1 MGRTAAT
8 ETLSAAPETASSWA
22 KTQPLLPSASCTCH
36 QSPAG
41 VFPIRSTTASGG
53 SESRKSK
60 AVSGPL
66 RTLAGPVARPWGRVG
81 GGVGVGSRLSVAG
94 AGRGGAAVGEGN
106 TFAAGSVGSVV
117 GSVVG
122 TVVGSVVGSAV
133 GRGGDAAGS
142 WGSSCVCWL
151 LSAAASSAR
160 ADAAGS
166 ASAARVSVCNI
177 SHWRGLATSRLFSA
191 AWALSR
197 SRSSAYSCAIW
208 SATAAR
214 SASVSADDPQA
225 ANRTVQRETARTQ
238 KTKEILLWQQTWGK
252 GERPQDG
259 VAQAQRTLSIL
270 TNPDVDAR
278 PPQPFFRAI
287 ARSIYTSADR
297 SAQTDQPRQISP
309 SALVLDFFLAGYRCE
324 CNGSEKFAACIGQ
337 DFVLT
342 GCQQARIS
350 AILEESQACPARVW
364 CRRWESNPHGFPH
377 TILSRARLPVPP
389 LRHKYEL
396 W

>member
-41 VFPIRSTTASGG
+41 VLPIRSTTASGG
-53 SESRKSK
+53 SESSKAK

-66 RTLAGPVARPWGRVG
+66 RTLAGPVVRPWGRVG
-81 GGVGVGSRLSVAG
+81 VGVGSRPSVAG

-106 TFAAGSVGSVV
+106 RFAAGSA
-117 GSVVG
+117 
-122 TVVGSVVGSAV
+122 VGSAV
-133 GRGGDAAGS
+133 GSVAGSVAGTVAGSVAGTVAGRGGDAAGR
-142 WGSSCVCWL
+142 WGSSSICWL
-151 LSAAASSAR
+151 LSAAASSAS
-160 ADAAGS
+160 ADVAGS

-208 SATAAR
+208 RAAAAR

-225 ANRTVQRETARTQ
+225 ANKTVQRETARTQ
-238 KTKEILLWQQTWGK
+238 KTKEILLWRQTWGK
-252 GERPQDG
+252 KERPQDE

-278 PPQPFFRAI
+278 PPQPFSRAI
-287 ARSIYTSADR
+287 ARSIHTSADG
-297 SAQTDQPRQISP
+297 SAHP
-309 SALVLDFFLAGYRCE
+309 L
-324 CNGSEKFAACIGQ
+324 
-337 DFVLT
+337 
-342 GCQQARIS
+342 
-350 AILEESQACPARVW
+350 W
-364 CRRWESNPHGFPH
+364 CRTFSWRDADASARSRKNLLPALARTLFAPVASRPES
-377 TILSRARLPVPP
+377 LL
-389 LRHKYEL
+389 Y
-396 W
+396 